1 MDEKFS
7 GKIINI
13 PIVSPAK
20 EDEKQD
26 IARSFYLSMVL
37 ANLMLAFFKSQSDI
51 VADSMHI
58 FDYEVSK
65 GDTLACYYAGIA
77 YFRNLDNSGRQGK
90 GVNLLIKAMNA
101 GIEDDGE
108 YIQAI
113 DCVRLG
119 QFVNQDEK
127 KAARL
132 YRKLSQMGVSEGTYR
147 LAYCYEWGIGV
158 KKDSKKAE
166 KLYEEAA
173 KQGSI
178 DAKSKI
184 ISDDAGELFGG
195 KTRKWKYLL
204 SKAPRIIEL

>member
-1 MDEKFS
+1 MDDKFS
-7 GKIINI
+7 GQIINI
-13 PIVSPAK
+13 PVVSPAK
-20 EDEKQD
+20 DDELQD
-26 IARSFYLSMVL
+26 LSKSFYLSMVL
-37 ANLMLAFFKSQSDI
+37 ANLMLAYFKSQNDVI
-51 VADSMHI
+51 ADSMHI

-90 GVNLLIKAMNA
+90 GVNLLIKALGS

-108 YIQAI
+108 YIKAI

-119 QFVNQDEK
+119 QFVKQDEK
-127 KAARL
+127 KASRL

-158 KKDSKKAE
+158 KKDAKKAE
-166 KLYEEAA
+166 RLYEEAA
-173 KQGSI
+173 KQGNI

-195 KTRKWKYLL
+195 KTRKWKFLL
-204 SKAPRIIEL
+204 RRVPRVIEL